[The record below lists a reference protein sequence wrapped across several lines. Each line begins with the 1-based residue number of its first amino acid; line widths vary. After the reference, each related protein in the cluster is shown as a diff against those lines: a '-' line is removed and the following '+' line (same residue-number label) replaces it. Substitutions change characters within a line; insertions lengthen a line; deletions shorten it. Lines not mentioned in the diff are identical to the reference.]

1 MRPLSEGPD
10 PEAGRAEPGRLSVHP
25 LLHFVP
31 IGFITLLIVL
41 AIHSW
46 VRDDARFGWG
56 MFKKHV
62 DYRVSYAW
70 IMSDGKIELYTPAEE
85 LRGPGWRLRGEQE
98 RWTSYSVG
106 TLRSWVRGYARY
118 MAGHDPRAGATRF
131 RAVLTYRINRDG
143 DTFREVIELPLPG
156 P

>member
-1 MRPLSEGPD
+1 VF
-10 PEAGRAEPGRLSVHP
+10 VHP
-25 LLHFVP
+25 VWHLVP
-31 IGFITLLIVL
+31 IGFVSLLIVL
-41 AIHSW
+41 AIQSW

-70 IMSDGKIELYTPAEE
+70 VLEDGSVEPYSPTGE
-85 LRGPGWRLRGEQE
+85 LRGPGWRLRDDRE

-106 TLRSWVRGYARY
+106 ALRSWVRGYARY
-118 MAGHDPRAGATRF
+118 MVKRDPRAEATLF

-143 DTFREVIELPLPG
+143 DTFREVIELPRTG